1 MLALLVHAASL
12 LVTQPVAAPGP
23 IRFAQ
28 LPAISDD
35 GNLVAIA
42 VSTSDGE
49 RGNDNLKLAIID
61 ADADRI
67 VEAVVIVDA
76 SRPKRPG
83 RAKRQAEAEAVL
95 ARRAWRP
102 LRKLD
107 LRDDPRAPARK
118 GPVGGPF
125 QADMAVGEGLRVT
138 YREPTLTVRESGPK
152 GRELL
157 RRAARELSVKGR
169 SDGCP
174 APFASLATAAVDRA
188 AGILLLE
195 IKYDGGSDPC
205 PEPSET
211 FHVIRL
217 PP

>member
-35 GNLVAIA
+35 GKLVAIA
-42 VSTSDGE
+42 VSISDGD

-67 VEAVVIVDA
+67 VETVVIVDA

-83 RAKRQAEAEAVL
+83 RAKRQAEAEAAL

-118 GPVGGPF
+118 G
-125 QADMAVGEGLRVT
+125 
-138 YREPTLTVRESGPK
+138 
-152 GRELL
+152 
-157 RRAARELSVKGR
+157 RAASPSRPTWPWARV
-169 SDGCP
+169 C
-174 APFASLATAAVDRA
+174 ASPTASR
-188 AGILLLE
+188 
-195 IKYDGGSDPC
+195 
-205 PEPSET
+205 
-211 FHVIRL
+211 R
-217 PP
+217 